1 LGPLLTLL
9 VVLLAGILATN
20 LIGKRLLAYG
30 ERLLLSLPLASSIY
44 RPAKEITQTLTSDR
58 RQVLRQVVMLEFPQP
73 GHWVV
78 GFLVGEAGSLFRRDG
93 TELLKVFIPHVPLPT
108 SDFLVLVPEDKIVP
122 LKMSVEEGLRFLIS
136 TGIVEPA
143 YRDRSFREA

>member
-1 LGPLLTLL
+1 
-9 VVLLAGILATN
+9 
-20 LIGKRLLAYG
+20 
-30 ERLLLSLPLASSIY
+30 
-44 RPAKEITQTLTSDR
+44 
-58 RQVLRQVVMLEFPQP
+58 MLEFPQP

-108 SDFLVLVPEDKIVP
+108 SGFLVLVPEDKIVP
-122 LKMSVEEGLRFLIS
+122 LEMSVEEGLRFLIS